1 MDDFSDIA
9 PYPDHELVGRLHG
22 LTQNAN
28 LLDTIARF
36 QFPVASKLL
45 KPICRTLLRRKFDQE
60 LSTIENREDWHRVLA
75 RYVQKLIETTSDGF
89 SFTGIENLPVDEAS
103 LFISN
108 HRDITLDP
116 ILVNYA
122 LWQNNLPRTQIAIGD
137 NLLEMSFEAE
147 FMRLNDSF
155 IVVRKA
161 KGLREQYKAM
171 TKTSKY
177 IRHTL
182 EKGQSIWIAQREGRS
197 KDGLDRTDPAVL
209 KMLGLAYRD
218 ESSEISHLLDQINLV
233 PTTFTYEL
241 DPCAP
246 LKAREMASRE
256 KTGTYEKAE
265 NEDRDSLIEGI
276 RGFKGHI
283 HLAFGKPVKGN
294 YRDADEL
301 ANVIDH
307 IMAASRT
314 HFETFQLADAR
325 MSGTPEPELSSPRV
339 KAALEQQ
346 LALVSG
352 REEDLLLAQYAN
364 QLRR

>member
-1 MDDFSDIA
+1 MDDFRDIA
-9 PYPDHELVGRLHG
+9 PYPENELVRRLHG
-22 LTQNAN
+22 IAQDTDLLNAV
-28 LLDTIARF
+28 AKF

-45 KPICRTLLRRKFDQE
+45 KPICRAMLRRKFDQE
-60 LSTIENREDWHRVLA
+60 LSTIENRDDWHNVLA
-75 RYVQKLIETTSDGF
+75 RYVQKLVETTSDGF
-89 SFTGIENLPVDEAS
+89 SFTGIDNLPDSEAY

-122 LWQNNLPRTQIAIGD
+122 LWQNDLPRTQIAIGD
-137 NLLEMSFEAE
+137 NLLELSFEAE

-218 ESSEISHLLDQINLV
+218 ESGEISHLLDQINLV

-276 RGFKGHI
+276 RGFKGRI

-301 ANVIDH
+301 ADVIDH

-314 HFETFQLADAR
+314 HFETFQFADAR
-325 MSGTPEPELSSPRV
+325 LDGKAEPELSSLRV
-339 KAALEQQ
+339 KTAMDQQ
-346 LALVSG
+346 LAMVSG
-352 REEDLLLAQYAN
+352 REQELLLAQYAN